1 MVLQLRTAIQY
12 RDGTLAAIVPRVAGN
27 DRAAEVGVRSRRL
40 AAERA
45 LDEVLADSFPASDP
59 PSWNQGIARPEPIG
73 YSTSETLLDESAVDE
88 GPAVRG
94 GVIDVSRPTSSE
106 RTLMDHA
113 LISVSAAAGIA
124 FLVVVTMLLIG
135 LPIALLVRGLI
146 EAGGWVF
153 TLIYG

>member
-1 MVLQLRTAIQY
+1 MLQLRTAIQY
-12 RDGTLAAIVPRVAGN
+12 RDGTLAAIVPRLAEDDV
-27 DRAAEVGVRSRRL
+27 AAEVGVRSRRL

-59 PSWNQGIARPEPIG
+59 PSWNQGIARPDPIG
-73 YSTSETLLDESAVDE
+73 HSRTETLLEETAVDN
-88 GPAVRG
+88 GQGVRS

-106 RTLMDHA
+106 RTLMQQA

-135 LPIALLVRGLI
+135 LPIALLVRGLV